1 MAPASPLVAA
11 WELGIRLK
19 EAREEIEMNGTDA
32 AESIGVTQNYLSNI
46 EHGRRKI
53 AEDKLAKLAATY
65 LLGED
70 EAAELIGLRR
80 EADGRGWWARYSGL
94 FAPELLRFFGF
105 EHGAEEIRSY
115 ESGVMSGLLQTQ
127 EYAHAVHSGDRANLR
142 GSEVSRRVEAR
153 MVRQRRLSGTDPL
166 RAVIVLAEGVLR
178 QQVGGR
184 EVLNGQLLHLLELI
198 HTHASTLNLHVIPFA
213 AGSYGAMGSST
224 FHILTFPSTR
234 LRRLAWQEAVT
245 SLNLIDSDARVHQ
258 YSLSFDEALDR
269 AASTLDSEQLIRE
282 ISKSIT

>member
-1 MAPASPLVAA
+1 M
-11 WELGIRLK
+11 GIRLK

-115 ESGVMSGLLQTQ
+115 ESGAVSGLFQT
-127 EYAHAVHSGDRANLR
+127 EDYARAVHNGDRANLR
-142 GSEVSRRVEAR
+142 GSEVNRRVEAR
-153 MVRQRRLSGTDPL
+153 MQRQRRLHGSEPL
-166 RAVIVLAEGVLR
+166 RATVVMAEGAIR
-178 QQVGGR
+178 QQVGGP
-184 EVLNGQLLHLLELI
+184 EVLAGQLKHLLDLI
-198 HTHASTLNLHVIPFA
+198 HTHAETVEIRIIPFTA
-213 AGSYGAMGSST
+213 DSYGAMGGST
-224 FHILTFPSTR
+224 FHLLTFPSAR
-234 LRRLAWQEAVT
+234 LRRLAWQETVT
-245 SLNLIDSDARVHQ
+245 SLNLIDGEARVHQ
-258 YSLSFDEALDR
+258 YCLSFSEAAERAVDR
-269 AASTLDSEQLIRE
+269 QESERLIQE
-282 ISKSIT
+282 CLNSIT